1 MSKRKKIGIGLL
13 ISASVYLIYFLFSL
27 FYVIN
32 YELART
38 KETILTYNFTN
49 FKFYNQFLISDW
61 LLLSAIILLFIST
74 VLIITDARK
83 GLKKI
88 IIDYFSKI
96 KKRENLRFIL
106 QSVLESFLFII
117 QIVCSSLLLLLIIFW
132 KHLYEKVNFVL
143 LLSIL
148 LLLIIYS
155 FFIRRLIINLKYL
168 STFRD
173 SVHSTLLNRGL

>member
-96 KKRENLRFIL
+96 KKRENLRFI
-106 QSVLESFLFII
+106 
-117 QIVCSSLLLLLIIFW
+117 
-132 KHLYEKVNFVL
+132 
-143 LLSIL
+143 
-148 LLLIIYS
+148 
-155 FFIRRLIINLKYL
+155 
-168 STFRD
+168 
-173 SVHSTLLNRGL
+173 